1 MLLATFRPS
10 DPKKIYGFIENG
22 LNLRESYVCCWFH
35 TTEEFKMKVSCK
47 DVADRLGC
55 SYVVA
60 TGLVKVLVDRGV
72 ANLVEKKFHESGK
85 GKPTR
90 FYEVA
95 DEFTFSLKG
104 SDKAPEVAEAPEVVE
119 APEAGTNGFYD
130 SMDDDDDDYEYG
142 DVA

>member
-90 FYEVA
+90 YYEVA
-95 DEFTFSLKG
+95 DEFTFSLAP
-104 SDKAPEVAEAPEVVE
+104 KAVTETVTEDVEVSEA
-119 APEAGTNGFYD
+119 A
-130 SMDDDDDDYEYG
+130 
-142 DVA
+142 